1 MVVVCVPTAI
11 GEKLAVNEQ
20 LVPPVK
26 VPMEQVVEQV
36 NWLPPQ
42 IGAGPP

>member
-1 MVVVCVPTAI
+1 MVVVCAPREM
-11 GEKLAVNEQ
+11 GEKLAANEQ
-20 LVPPVK
+20 LVPPVN
-26 VPMEQVVEQV
+26 VPVAQVVVQV